1 MRNLIPLLTNWRSNM
16 PVVNDD
22 DDRYGGLTSVVLKK
36 VMEELGITQIM
47 VDKVKAVI
55 DNVDIQR
62 YDNKTVIEL
71 KLKNITVVIDK

>member
-1 MRNLIPLLTNWRSNM
+1 M
-16 PVVNDD
+16 PVVNDNE
-22 DDRYGGLTSVVLKK
+22 DRYGGLTSVVLKK
-36 VMEELGITQIM
+36 VMDELGITQKMI
-47 VDKVKAVI
+47 DKVKAVI

>member
-1 MRNLIPLLTNWRSNM
+1 M
-16 PVVNDD
+16 PVVNDN

-36 VMEELGITQIM
+36 VMDELGITQKM

>member
-1 MRNLIPLLTNWRSNM
+1 M

-36 VMEELGITQIM
+36 VMEELGITQKM

>member
-1 MRNLIPLLTNWRSNM
+1 M
-16 PVVNDD
+16 PVVNDN

-36 VMEELGITQIM
+36 VMEELGITQKM

-71 KLKNITVVIDK
+71 KLKNITVVFDK

>member
-1 MRNLIPLLTNWRSNM
+1 M
-16 PVVNDD
+16 PVVNDN

-36 VMEELGITQIM
+36 VMEELGITQKM

>member
-1 MRNLIPLLTNWRSNM
+1 M
-16 PVVNDD
+16 PVVNDN
-22 DDRYGGLTSVVLKK
+22 DDRYVGLTSVVLKK
-36 VMEELGITQIM
+36 VMDELGITQKM

>member
-1 MRNLIPLLTNWRSNM
+1 M
-16 PVVNDD
+16 PVVNDNE
-22 DDRYGGLTSVVLKK
+22 DRYGGLTSVVLKK
-36 VMEELGITQIM
+36 VMDELGITQKM

>member
-1 MRNLIPLLTNWRSNM
+1 M
-16 PVVNDD
+16 PVVNDG

-36 VMEELGITQIM
+36 VMDELGITQKM

>member
-1 MRNLIPLLTNWRSNM
+1 M

-36 VMEELGITQIM
+36 VMDELGITQKM

>member
-1 MRNLIPLLTNWRSNM
+1 M
-16 PVVNDD
+16 PVVNN

-36 VMEELGITQIM
+36 VMEELGITQKM